1 MLPVRT
7 MNIVMII
14 PTGIGCEIGGHAGD
28 ATPAAKLLGA
38 CCDKIVLHPNVVNAS
53 DINEM
58 PSNALY
64 VEGSILD
71 RFLEGDVQLEE
82 VRSNRILLVCNKP
95 IRAEIVNAASAARAT
110 AGIDVNVLGLD
121 RPLEMIAKFDSSGRA
136 TGEVRGWEELC
147 KQVYPYEFDALA
159 ISSPISCAEDVQL
172 NYFRSGGVNPWGG
185 VEAMASELIASRLSM
200 PVAHSPTWNEIQ
212 SKELKEFNEVVDP
225 RVSAEVVS
233 FAFLH
238 CILKGLHKSPRLGE
252 GLSNKDIDYLI
263 SPIGCVGRPHH
274 ACMESGIPII
284 AVKEN
289 ICALNDPMPDEFI
302 LVDNYLEAAGLLM
315 AMQVGI
321 MPETLRRPL
330 RETTILN
337 EVRK

>member
-1 MLPVRT
+1 MSSLNVA
-7 MNIVMII
+7 MII

-58 PSNALY
+58 PENSLY

-95 IRAEIVNAASAARAT
+95 IRPEIINAASAARAS
-110 AGIDVNVLGLD
+110 AGIDVRVLGLD
-121 RPLEMIAKFDSSGRA
+121 RPLEMIAKFDSNGRA
-136 TGEVRGWEELC
+136 TGDVRGWEELC

-159 ISSPISCAEDVQL
+159 ISSPIQCAEDVQL
-172 NYFRSGGVNPWGG
+172 AYFRGSGGINPWGG
-185 VEAMASELIASRLSM
+185 VEAKASELIAGRLSM
-200 PVAHSPTWNEIQ
+200 PVAHAPTWNEIQ
-212 SKELKEFNEVVDP
+212 SKELKDFNEPVDP
-225 RVSAEVVS
+225 RFAAEVVS

-238 CILKGLHKSPRLGE
+238 CVLKGLHRAPRLGE
-252 GLSNKDIDYLI
+252 GLCNKDIDYLI
-263 SPIGCVGRPHH
+263 TPMGCVGRPHH
-274 ACMESGIPII
+274 AAMEAGIPII

-289 ICALNDPMPDEFI
+289 VSKLNDEMPEDWI
-302 LVDNYLEAAGLLM
+302 YLETYLEVAGFLM
-315 AMQVGI
+315 ACKTGVSL
-321 MPETLRRPL
+321 ESLRRPL
-330 RETTILN
+330 KETEIL
-337 EVRK
+337 